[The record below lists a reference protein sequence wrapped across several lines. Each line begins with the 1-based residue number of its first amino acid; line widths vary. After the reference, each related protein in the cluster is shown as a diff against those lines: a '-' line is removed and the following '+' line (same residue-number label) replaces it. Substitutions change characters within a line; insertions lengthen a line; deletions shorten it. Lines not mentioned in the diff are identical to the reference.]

1 MDFFFLYYVKLIIV
15 LKSLRISL
23 FFFFS
28 FFGNVNEYLK
38 GIGLET
44 ILRNIL
50 WENDK
55 VINFSDIYI
64 YIYISHESDA
74 ENFLK
79 IVY

>member
-23 FFFFS
+23 FFFL
-28 FFGNVNEYLK
+28 GNVNEYFN

>member
-23 FFFFS
+23 FFFL
-28 FFGNVNEYLK
+28 GNVNEYLN
-38 GIGLET
+38 GIGLGT

-64 YIYISHESDA
+64 YIYIYISHESDA